1 MITSQKEK
9 LLKDGE
15 NFINYHLVPY
25 LKLNYPHL
33 IPKISIGIS
42 GSLIYGEVDDNS
54 DLDIDIIID
63 DKELDYSFFSNLEE
77 DIKKIIDRTL
87 YEKIDISVITLSNLG
102 VFDKDNKDINFKLL
116 EGGYILDK
124 IKIIYSQSN
133 SIIKIR
139 DDLRRNFFGNFENK
153 LRYLIYFW
161 VNSSINFVS
170 NIKPLLKR
178 KDYLSFDSLF
188 YENLI
193 NLVKF
198 VYILNNEFIP
208 PKKWFIRGIKKLP
221 LLGKTLFEYIEKINS
236 ETSRE
241 ERVYLFE
248 ELLITI
254 SQEIEKRVN
263 IKIERGDSDKELKD
277 FFEKIGVLV
286 GGFVKG
292 EYLKGN
298 NKITE
303 FRKNSNKK

>member
-208 PKKWFIRGIKKLP
+208 PKKWFIRGIKKIT
-221 LLGKTLFEYIEKINS
+221 TL
-236 ETSRE
+236 
-241 ERVYLFE
+241 
-248 ELLITI
+248 
-254 SQEIEKRVN
+254 
-263 IKIERGDSDKELKD
+263 
-277 FFEKIGVLV
+277 
-286 GGFVKG
+286 
-292 EYLKGN
+292 
-298 NKITE
+298 
-303 FRKNSNKK
+303 RKNSI